1 MDFFSHG
8 YHRITTTTKVAR
20 NDYDRDYHSLKRDDG
35 CHLASEFYQAVV
47 LGEHGLTLNINNS
60 FCFFYQNYNLV
71 QFLSCYLNNDIRKHG
86 IPLNDY
92 PLLVRKNIKISL
104 VYNN

>member
-1 MDFFSHG
+1 
-8 YHRITTTTKVAR
+8 
-20 NDYDRDYHSLKRDDG
+20 DYDRDYHSLKRARTSRIDDG

-60 FCFFYQNYNLV
+60 FCCFYQNYNLV